1 MLILNLILCL
11 AALTAAVFTHRVD
24 NPIKMV
30 VLSYVCFSLSPIFD
44 MLDIITRAKK
54 DDVPGI
60 LDIYPTFFVGYLI
73 LLVVI
78 TIIIIA
84 AVLRM
89 NAVERRGE

>member
-1 MLILNLILCL
+1 
-11 AALTAAVFTHRVD
+11 
-24 NPIKMV
+24 
-30 VLSYVCFSLSPIFD
+30 